1 LTVGKKRT
9 AAIVVIFATGL
20 LAVAW
25 LRLQTGSEGAVG
37 ALSDYATLIYIGLTV
52 FAAVLL
58 IRAGVPF
65 RRLGFGKPHRPLLYL
80 GLAAAGV
87 GLLQLSGFVF
97 DPLWERLFEA
107 DRDLSR
113 FADVSGSLPQL
124 LTVLALSW
132 SVAAFGEE
140 LAFRIVL
147 MRSVAFVLGDSR
159 FAFATA
165 LVVQAVIFG
174 LVHAYQGPLGIAGT
188 VTSGLIY
195 GGLTLAARG
204 SIWPAALA
212 HGVNNSIGLV
222 TIYAAGLTA
231 DATARSFCSYCSI
244 TVGIF

>member
-1 LTVGKKRT
+1 MGKRT
-9 AAIVVIFATGL
+9 PAIVVTFATGL
-20 LAVAW
+20 LGVAW
-25 LRLQTGSEGAVG
+25 LRLQTGSEGVPG
-37 ALSDYATLIYIGLTV
+37 ALSNYATLIYIGLTV
-52 FAAVLL
+52 LAAVLL
-58 IRAGVPF
+58 NRAGVPF
-65 RRLGFGKPHRPLLYL
+65 RSLGFGKPHRPLLYL

-87 GLLQLSGFVF
+87 GLLQISGVVLG
-97 DPLWERLFEA
+97 PVWEHLFSA

-113 FADVSGSLPQL
+113 FSDVSGSLPQL
-124 LTVLALSW
+124 LAVLALSW

-159 FAFATA
+159 AAFAIA
-165 LVVQAVIFG
+165 LVVQAMIFG
-174 LVHAYQGPLGIAGT
+174 LVHAYQGPAGIAGT
-188 VTSGLIY
+188 FTSGLIY

-231 DATARSFCSYCSI
+231 DATAMSFCS
-244 TVGIF
+244 

>member
-1 LTVGKKRT
+1 MDKRI
-9 AAIVVIFATGL
+9 AAIVVAYAAGL
-20 LAVAW
+20 LVVAW

-37 ALSDYATLIYIGLTV
+37 TLSSYATLIYIGLTIV
-52 FAAVLL
+52 AAVRL

-80 GLAAAGV
+80 ALAAAGV
-87 GLLQLSGFVF
+87 AFLQLSGLVLE
-97 DPLWERLFEA
+97 PLWEQLFA
-107 DRDLSR
+107 TDRNLSR

-124 LTVLALSW
+124 LAVLALSW

-159 FAFATA
+159 AAFATA
-165 LVVQAVIFG
+165 LVVQALIFG
-174 LVHAYQGPLGIAGT
+174 LVHAYQGPVGIAGT
-188 VTSGLIY
+188 VTSGLVY

-204 SIWPAALA
+204 SIWPAALT
-212 HGVNNSIGLV
+212 HGINNSIGLV

-231 DATARSFCSYCSI
+231 DATAMSFCSYCSM